1 MELEGS
7 YTVTAFS
14 KDDVKKVKSFYEN
27 LLKGASVVNE
37 TKTEESLTSFGSKD
51 KYTYQLDVAKS
62 NKMEGYNTS
71 IVIMIQ
77 PERK

>member
-14 KDDVKKVKSFYEN
+14 KDDVSKVKKFYEDI
-27 LLKGASVVNE
+27 LKDAKVINE
-37 TKTEESLTSFGSKD
+37 TKTEESLTSFGSLE

-62 NKMEGYNTS
+62 NEMKGYNTS
-71 IVIMIQ
+71 ILIMIQ
-77 PERK
+77 PIK